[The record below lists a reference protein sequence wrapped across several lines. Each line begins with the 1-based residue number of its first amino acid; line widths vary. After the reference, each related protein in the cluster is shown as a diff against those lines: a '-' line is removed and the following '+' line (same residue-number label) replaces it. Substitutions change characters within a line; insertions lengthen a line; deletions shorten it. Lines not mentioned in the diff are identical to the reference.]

1 MFRTPATTFAFDA
14 KVIPALGSVT
24 TPPSPI
30 IAEPGPRSKHGSI
43 LLVIVQWKV
52 VVRSIRSVTVL
63 KFVPTVTFAAIVC
76 DVEPKPRA
84 SQVPP
89 FAGRAEMQ
97 ALIFTSAVGPGCV
110 SA

>member
-1 MFRTPATTFAFDA
+1 MFRTPATTFAFGA

-30 IAEPGPRSKHGSI
+30 IAEPGPRSKHGSAP
-43 LLVIVQWKV
+43 LVIVQWNV
-52 VVRSIRSVTVL
+52 VVRSSRRVTVL
-63 KFVPTVTFAAIVC
+63 EFVPTVTFAAIVC
-76 DVEPKPRA
+76 DVEPNPRA

-89 FAGRAEMQ
+89 FAGRADMQ
-97 ALIFTSAVGPGCV
+97 ALIFASAVASGCV